1 MKAKPCTVLVT
12 RQHLTHLSAISG
24 QQNATAVFQSPGMFV
39 CFLEATRF
47 TLDSVHYVSQSVQ
60 CSNGRLVSLSF
71 PFTRTVYVSVNWK
84 LAVLSW
90 PVTEGSCPKLAAAWQ
105 KHPQSTFDR
114 WLHCLTAADDLNDEC
129 VRHAHLPLQIY
140 VHSNNGESNRPPMPL
155 CAQSKYLHSRHPIA
169 RFIYCLGSDYYLFIL
184 LCALCNGNIN

>member
-24 QQNATAVFQSPGMFV
+24 QEHYCRLSITGHV
-39 CFLEATRF
+39 CLFSWSHSIHTRF
-47 TLDSVHYVSQSVQ
+47 SSLRKSVQ

-90 PVTEGSCPKLAAAWQ
+90 PVTEGSCPKLAAVWQ